1 MMRRL
6 RLLQLDALLLAV
18 RVRIV
23 IVTLVLIAIVR
34 ALLLRRRVRRCGLSV
49 LVVVVGLRV
58 LVVILSS
65 SRHPAGAVVR
75 LATGF
80 AAATG
85 RYARAYDEEEEES
98 DDDEHGDEPA
108 DPIVPGA
115 PVAVSHPISVPT
127 SGHCLS
133 LQVVE
138 VEKRSRLK
146 LFDDAMGR

>member
-1 MMRRL
+1 MHL
-6 RLLQLDALLLAV
+6 R
-18 RVRIV
+18 
-23 IVTLVLIAIVR
+23 
-34 ALLLRRRVRRCGLSV
+34 GLSV
-49 LVVVVGLRV
+49 HEIGWKLANLR
-58 LVVILSS
+58 LGGYL
-65 SRHPAGAVVR
+65 
-75 LATGF
+75 
-80 AAATG
+80 
-85 RYARAYDEEEEES
+85 RAYDEEEEES